1 MLNRATPELLKG
13 VFDAALRKYLNRFLN
28 IPPAKLPKPK
38 SSEENNNNTNNINNN
53 SVVSSSSTFDDDAKT
68 SLKELSAV
76 LDKQQQINQAGQ
88 LVADYIYNGGNPN
101 LLLAAMGNLLLR
113 EDRNFHSIQMLEAAF
128 RQYSLKPSEDNADNE
143 HVNILVAAARYLAA
157 HAPTMPS
164 QGRTYQIPINSIMEN
179 VYLKNNNVVA
189 FPSSYH
195 CYICEVISTRSY
207 FRADS

>member
-1 MLNRATPELLKG
+1 
-13 VFDAALRKYLNRFLN
+13 
-28 IPPAKLPKPK
+28 
-38 SSEENNNNTNNINNN
+38 
-53 SVVSSSSTFDDDAKT
+53 
-68 SLKELSAV
+68 
-76 LDKQQQINQAGQ
+76 
-88 LVADYIYNGGNPN
+88 
-101 LLLAAMGNLLLR
+101 MGNLSLR
-113 EDRNFHSIQMLEAAF
+113 EDRNFHSIRMLEAAF

-195 CYICEVISTRSY
+195 CYICEVISTHSY